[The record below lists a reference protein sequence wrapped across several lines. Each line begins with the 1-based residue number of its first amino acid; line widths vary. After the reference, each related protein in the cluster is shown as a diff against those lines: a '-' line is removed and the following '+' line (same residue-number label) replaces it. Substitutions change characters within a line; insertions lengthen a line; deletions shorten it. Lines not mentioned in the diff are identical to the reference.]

1 MSLWSIFYEYVFL
14 NLKIVSFPFYSVINE
29 CWLNSIV

>member
-1 MSLWSIFYEYVFL
+1 MSLWIIFYECILL
-14 NLKIVSFPFYSVINE
+14 NLKLARFLFYSVINE